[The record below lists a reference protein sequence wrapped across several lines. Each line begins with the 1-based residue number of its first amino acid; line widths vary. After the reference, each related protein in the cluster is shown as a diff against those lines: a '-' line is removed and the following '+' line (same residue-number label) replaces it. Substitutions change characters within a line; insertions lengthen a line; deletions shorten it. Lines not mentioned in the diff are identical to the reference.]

1 MIFGTILTE
10 KIAFVLL
17 AFMESNHVNSK
28 IRSMGSGFS
37 NVAI

>member
-1 MIFGTILTE
+1 MIFGSMLTE

-17 AFMESNHVNSK
+17 AFMESNHATSK
-28 IRSMGSGFS
+28 IRSTGSGFS